1 MTLHIAGWKVADLA
15 AEFGTPVYTYEQDI
29 IKQRIAEA
37 RCFPLVRF
45 AQKACSNLSILKLVR
60 EEGCVVDAVSAGEV
74 YRALWAGYDPNPA
87 KREIVYT
94 ADIFDADA
102 LQVISKYKIPVNAGS
117 PDMLGQLAAISTD
130 IPVIL
135 RINPGFGHGHN
146 RKVNTGG
153 ELSKHGI
160 WHQALPECLRMA
172 KDLGLNV
179 IGLHM
184 HIGSGSDFDHLA
196 QVADTMVKMAV
207 TIPQLKLISAGG
219 GIPIPYRDETHI
231 DWKAYLRIWN
241 KAKEDVQK
249 ALGHEVELELEPGRY
264 IVAESGKLISEIRA
278 IKRNR
283 NTTFYLVDAG
293 FDNLI
298 RPAMYGAYHKITV
311 APAAG
316 RELGPGQE
324 VVVAGP
330 LCESGDVF
338 TQEEGGFVGSRVL
351 PKAQVGDF
359 LVIHD
364 TGAYGSVMGSNYN
377 TRRAAPEVMLDSKSK
392 SLIRRRQEFRD
403 LVALEDFPQDDLLQR
418 R

>member
-1 MTLHIAGWKVADLA
+1 MTTEIAGWNVAELA
-15 AEFGTPVYTYEQDI
+15 EEFGTPVYTYDKDV
-29 IKQRIAEA
+29 IKA
-37 RCFPLVRF
+37 RVADAKCFPVVRF

-60 EEGCVVDAVSAGEV
+60 DEGCVVDAVSAGEV
-74 YRALWAGYDPNPA
+74 HRAIWAGYDPNPA

-94 ADIFDADA
+94 ADIFDKDA
-102 LQVISKYKIPVNAGS
+102 LDVVSKHHIPVNAGS
-117 PDMLGQLAAISTD
+117 PDMIAQVAQISKE
-130 IPVIL
+130 IPLIL

-172 KDLGLNV
+172 SELGLNV

-196 QVADTMVKMAV
+196 QVADTMIKMAS
-207 TIPQLKLISAGG
+207 TIPQIKLISAGG
-219 GIPIPYRDETHI
+219 GIPIPYRDEPRI
-231 DWKAYLRIWN
+231 DWTAYHRIWK
-241 KAKEDVQK
+241 KAQEEVQK
-249 ALGHEVELELEPGRY
+249 VVGHEVELELEPGRY
-264 IVAESGKLISEIRA
+264 IVAESGCLISEIRA

-298 RPAMYGAYHKITV
+298 RPAMYGAYHKISI
-311 APAAG
+311 APAKG
-316 RELGPGQE
+316 RTLGSSQE
-324 VVVAGP
+324 VVIAGP

-338 TQEEGGFVGSRVL
+338 TQEEGGFVQSRVL
-351 PKAQVGDF
+351 PRAQIGDF
-359 LVIHD
+359 IVIHD
-364 TGAYGSVMGSNYN
+364 TGAYGSSMGSNYN
-377 TRRAAPEVMLDSKSK
+377 SRRLAPEVLLSKNEK
-392 SLIRRRQEFRD
+392 LLIRRRQEFRD
-403 LVALEDFPQDDLLQR
+403 LVALEEFPQDDLLQR